1 MTLTFQTHPI
11 DLILL
16 DIEGTISSQRYVLD
30 VLYPFAR
37 ERNPAFV
44 ARHPDHPVVQ
54 RALQETAERIE
65 PGQDPVAALIAWQ
78 DADQKVPPL
87 KLLQG
92 LVWEEGYNEGAF
104 KGHIYDD
111 AHAALEGWHRAGVPM
126 HIFSSGSVKAQVEFF
141 QNSNRGDLRPYFG
154 RHYDTDIG
162 AKVVPELLSGD
173 RRRSGRRTR
182 PDPVPDRQSAR
193 GRGGTPGGRPR
204 RPGDPRSV
212 GEAERRRRADRGGV
226 RPAARAGGVRLA
238 WAWAGAGAGQAA
250 ARQAAERSPTS
261 GSRPSPGCCAPSR
274 AGLRRTGGR
283 RSAAPAARDR
293 RSKPPSG
300 RRRRKR
306 RVAGAPSEMPTTCSN
321 TGRSR
326 CQPMPAPGS

>member
-37 ERNPAFV
+37 ERIPVFV
-44 ARHPDHPVVQ
+44 AKHPDHPVVQ
-54 RALQETAERIE
+54 RALKETAERIE

-111 AHAALEGWHRAGVPM
+111 AHAALEGWRKAGVPM

-162 AKVVPELLSGD
+162 AKVVPESYLKIAADLGAA
-173 RRRSGRRTR
+173 
-182 PDPVPDRQSAR
+182 PDRILFL
-193 GRGGTPGGRPR
+193 TDNPR
-204 RPGDPRSV
+204 EV
-212 GEAERRRRADRGGV
+212 T
-226 RPAARAGGVRLA
+226 
-238 WAWAGAGAGQAA
+238 A
-250 ARQAAERSPTS
+250 ARQA
-261 GSRPSPGCCAPSR
+261 GVHVVQVI
-274 AGLRRTGGR
+274 
-283 RSAAPAARDR
+283 RDA
-293 RSKPPSG
+293 SVKPNE
-300 RRRRKR
+300 
-306 RVAGAPSEMPTTCSN
+306 AGAPIVAEFDQLRDLVAF
-321 TGRSR
+321 G
-326 CQPMPAPGS
+326 